1 MTERVEFDVHHP
13 REGEIH
19 DLSLGAFR
27 FISILIA
34 AAGVLMLAG
43 VL

>member
-1 MTERVEFDVHHP
+1 MTERVEFDVQHP
-13 REGEIH
+13 RNGEIH
-19 DLSLGAFR
+19 DLSPGAFR
-27 FISILIA
+27 FISILVA

>member
-1 MTERVEFDVHHP
+1 MNERAEIDLQHP
-13 REGEIH
+13 PEGEMR
-19 DLSLGAFR
+19 DLSIGAFR
-27 FISILIA
+27 FIAILIA

>member
-1 MTERVEFDVHHP
+1 MNERTEIDMNHP
-13 REGEIH
+13 HKGEMR
-19 DLSLGAFR
+19 DLSIGAFR
-27 FISILIA
+27 FIAILIA